1 MLPTQ
6 VRKFTQNAN
15 SRLPESWTNE
25 LIEDIRA
32 LPKGDPKGKH
42 LQAEVLTKYV
52 SDETDPPSSRKAR
65 AIAKWLA
72 AERENEATNE
82 RLLNVHE
89 EYNILP
95 RVTYAHFVATAR
107 KFIEAIIGE
116 MPEDSDYIGGF
127 SGGASTSKRR
137 TESHPASK
145 FLGQADIT
153 ADALPLFLSVYG
165 ECEGWNQFGSELT
178 IREVPG
184 NVMFTVPKNTTID
197 RVAAK
202 EPDLNMF
209 LQRGLGTKIR
219 KSLRRVGINL
229 NDQTRNQSLARE
241 GSRNGGLATLDLS
254 SASDS
259 VTNTFVEE
267 LLPIHWYTALN
278 SVRSKVTMIDGEEHV
293 NEMFSSMGN
302 GFTFEL
308 ESLLFYV
315 LARTTAYTRGIP
327 GVISVYGDDLIVPTA
342 LVQDLIS
349 VLSFFGFQVNPDKSF
364 WDGAFRESCGGHY
377 VNGADVTPFYLRA
390 PLRNLTDLIKVAN
403 AIRNWALKD
412 GGVQYV
418 PEAYALWAKLRDRVP
433 RSLWGGRETS
443 SIVQLV
449 TPDAP
454 KAVLSPKKVK
464 RDHGT
469 GGYVHW
475 LCSTREREH
484 DGEVVTSSSDD
495 VLPFYR
501 RKRAR
506 MDWTKPWL
514 DDFFYEEVA
523 VMPSNDPV

>member
-1 MLPTQ
+1 
-6 VRKFTQNAN
+6 V
-15 SRLPESWTNE
+15 EE
-25 LIEDIRA
+25 IRA
-32 LPKGDPKGKH
+32 LPQDDPKGKY
-42 LQAEVLTKYV
+42 LNAEFLTKFV
-52 SDETDPPSSRKAR
+52 SDETDPPSTRKAR

-72 AERENEATNE
+72 AERENEATNV
-82 RLLNVHE
+82 RLLSVHG
-89 EYNILP
+89 EYNVLP
-95 RVTYAHFVATAR
+95 RVTFERFIA
-107 KFIEAIIGE
+107 KSCEFIEAIIGE

-145 FLGQADIT
+145 FLGKADIT
-153 ADALPLFLSVYG
+153 TDALPLWNSVY
-165 ECEGWNQFGSELT
+165 EDLEAWRQFDSELT
-178 IREVPG
+178 IREVRG
-184 NVMFTVPKNTTID
+184 NVMFTVPKNTEID

-209 LQRGLGTKIR
+209 LQRGLGSKIR

-229 NDQTRNQSLARE
+229 NDQSRNQSLARE
-241 GSRNGGLATLDLS
+241 GSITGDLATLDLS

-259 VTNTFVEE
+259 VTTAFVEAVM
-267 LLPIHWYTALN
+267 PIHWFSALN
-278 SVRSKVTMIDGEEHV
+278 SIRSKVTMIEDEEHV

-308 ESLLFYV
+308 ESLLFYT
-315 LARTTAYTRGIP
+315 LARVTAYFRGIP
-327 GVISVYGDDLIVPTA
+327 GIISVYGDDLIVPTE
-342 LVQDLIS
+342 LVHDLIS
-349 VLSFFGFQVNPDKSF
+349 VLSFFGFQVNTKKSY
-364 WDGAFRESCGGHY
+364 WEGDFRESCGGHF

-390 PLRNLTDLIKVAN
+390 PLKNLTDLIKVAN
-403 AIRNWALKD
+403 AIRHWALRGSD
-412 GGVQYV
+412 VEYV
-418 PEAYALWAKLRDRVP
+418 PEVYALWAKLRDRVP

-454 KAVLSPKKVK
+454 KAVLSPKIIK
-464 RDHGT
+464 RDHGH
-469 GGYVHW
+469 GGYLHW
-475 LCSTREREH
+475 LCSTRERERQ
-484 DGEVVTSSSDD
+484 GEVVTSSSDD

-514 DDFFYEEVA
+514 DSFFYEEVA